1 MFNSTIKGFRSVGS
15 YGKAVILFP
24 LLLDLYP
31 SGQPIDLY
39 DGLIYRSACSL
50 GPLISLEEGIK
61 VTSFTVPEGTSVSQ
75 VIARLNLK
83 NWEIGFIQING
94 TRATKESILKEN
106 DTLTLIAPLA
116 GG

>member
-1 MFNSTIKGFRSVGS
+1 MIIHVKTVGTL
-15 YGKAVILFP
+15 K
-24 LLLDLYP
+24 
-31 SGQPIDLY
+31 
-39 DGLIYRSACSL
+39 
-50 GPLISLEEGIK
+50 SLEEGIK

-75 VIARLNLK
+75 VIDRLNLK

-106 DTLTLIAPLA
+106 DTLTLSAPLA